1 MYAVIDS
8 QTNQYFSHN
17 GAVILFDS
25 IDQAVT
31 IAQQFCGYAMARMMT
46 DSPVRPVSANLGRIS
61 EVIGFK
67 NALQIEEWN
76 YETTA
81 AVTVLFTDLQK

>member
-46 DSPVRPVSANLGRIS
+46 ENPGRIS